1 MTRLLVL
8 VAGCLITHIH
18 SQPLTLDVRGV
29 GSITVEAEERVAV
42 QIVRFARA
50 ALAQGD
56 NSLSSKEKLDQIYS
70 WFCNQRTCKQALPD
84 AIELSTQYG
93 VIACEP
99 WDEPADLVEK
109 YALALFRKG
118 VVIGKSE
125 LTPILQKFCEATICF
140 KDTYRVPEKVESL
153 NVEGI
158 GKLTVGALDEP
169 ADLVERFA
177 QQVVDAGGSFGFEE
191 MKQIM
196 QYFCA
201 RRTCNRLQLNTPVPK
216 ITTIELTIEG
226 IGKMQCAPDRDPADV
241 VEAFAQQAVDAG
253 FDIGF
258 EQMKTMMEYF
268 CTRRPCTRLAINPP
282 SPAATPAAT
291 PSAKP
296 LELNVEGIGSMTVQV
311 GQDPAD
317 VVEAFS
323 QQAVDAGF
331 DIGFEQMK
339 QMMKYFCKQ
348 TTCTRFEINPPK
360 SKNAVGDVETTSLD
374 F

>member
-1 MTRLLVL
+1 
-8 VAGCLITHIH
+8 
-18 SQPLTLDVRGV
+18 
-29 GSITVEAEERVAV
+29 
-42 QIVRFARA
+42 
-50 ALAQGD
+50 
-56 NSLSSKEKLDQIYS
+56 
-70 WFCNQRTCKQALPD
+70 LPET
-84 AIELSTQYG
+84 IKLSTQYG

-109 YALALFRKG
+109 YALALLQKG
-118 VVIGKSE
+118 VALGQSE
-125 LTPILQKFCEATICF
+125 LTPILQKLCEATICL
-140 KDTYRVPEKVESL
+140 KNTYRVPEKVETL

-158 GKLTVGALDEP
+158 GKLTVGALEEP

-191 MKQIM
+191 MKQLM

-216 ITTIELTIEG
+216 ITSIDLTIEG

-253 FDIGF
+253 FSIGF
-258 EQMKTMMEYF
+258 EQMKQMMEYF
-268 CTRRPCTRLAINPP
+268 CTRRPCTRLTINPP
-282 SPAATPAAT
+282 SAATPAAT

-296 LELNVEGIGSMTVQV
+296 LELTIEGIGSMTVQV

-331 DIGFEQMK
+331 DIAFEQMK
-339 QMMKYFCKQ
+339 QMMEYFCKQ
-348 TTCTRFEINPPK
+348 KSCRRLELNPPK
-360 SKNAVGDVETTSLD
+360 SKKPVGDVETSLN

>member
-1 MTRLLVL
+1 MSHFTFLLVL
-8 VAGCLITHIH
+8 AGCLLPQLH

-29 GSITVEAEERVAV
+29 GSITVAATVEPAV

-56 NSLSSKEKLDQIYS
+56 NSLSSKEKLEQIYS
-70 WFCNQRTCKQALPD
+70 WFCNQRTCQEALPET
-84 AIELSTQYG
+84 IKLSTQYG

-109 YALALFRKG
+109 YALALLQKG
-118 VVIGKSE
+118 VALGQSE
-125 LTPILQKFCEATICF
+125 LTPILQKFCEATICL
-140 KDTYRVPEKVESL
+140 KNTYRVPEKVETL

-158 GKLTVGALDEP
+158 GKLTVGALEEP

-191 MKQIM
+191 MKQLM

-216 ITTIELTIEG
+216 ITSIDLTIEG

-253 FDIGF
+253 FSIGF
-258 EQMKTMMEYF
+258 EQMKQMMEYF
-268 CTRRPCTRLAINPP
+268 CTRRPCTRLTINPP
-282 SPAATPAAT
+282 SAATPAAT

-296 LELNVEGIGSMTVQV
+296 LELTIEGIGSMTVQV

-331 DIGFEQMK
+331 DIAFEQMK
-339 QMMKYFCKQ
+339 QMMEYFCKQ
-348 TTCTRFEINPPK
+348 KNCRRLELNPPK
-360 SKNAVGDVETTSLD
+360 SKKPVGDVETSLN